1 LTRQPQAIY
10 IRTEDVDDEEESH
23 MAVHLTPTELAD
35 ELNLKRRE
43 VIAKCLEM
51 HVPILNG
58 RIDRTLFESSLRA
71 FQVAAEKKAA
81 V

>member
-1 LTRQPQAIY
+1 LW
-10 IRTEDVDDEEESH
+10 DEESDEEVWY

-35 ELNLKRRE
+35 ELNMKRRE

-71 FQVAAEKKAA
+71 FQVAAEKKAT